1 MGGGTGRRVGLS
13 LEDPRLP
20 TGKALLS
27 DGHTPPCWGALPAL
41 CVGNGSLVL
50 CFSGRL
56 GEKQVPS
63 STSDDRVKDEFSDLS
78 EG

>member
-1 MGGGTGRRVGLS
+1 MGDGTGRWLGFQVGGPQAPHGEGSVVRQLHAS
-13 LEDPRLP
+13 
-20 TGKALLS
+20 
-27 DGHTPPCWGALPAL
+27 LPAL
-41 CVGNGSLVL
+41 CVGNRSLVL